1 MSVGFQLSSL
11 RSLSGGALMERIVAF
26 WAGEIREQGRTD
38 CVNCALRAA
47 DWIRPAAYSGAGF
60 IDQRRLPVDEHAFS

>member
-1 MSVGFQLSSL
+1 
-11 RSLSGGALMERIVAF
+11 MERIVAF